1 MNIYKKIY
9 DDVKDLSKDD
19 ILLYLQNNIES
30 VKVDYK
36 IRISKNKKMVEIKDI
51 EAEILPDIIKSIV
64 KISPKE
70 LIYLLV
76 NKYLRDKKNKIVP
89 KGIKL
94 TNAIMGLDLAY
105 CISEHNKS
113 IFIDIKL
120 GQRIFGQIEFED
132 DYIDICL
139 RAPFKNKF
147 IIPSADMSYLFRN
160 SKLDE
165 ILKMI
170 ENE

>member
-9 DDVKDLSKDD
+9 DVVKDLSKDD

-76 NKYLRDKKNKIVP
+76 NKYLRDKK
-89 KGIKL
+89 
-94 TNAIMGLDLAY
+94 
-105 CISEHNKS
+105 
-113 IFIDIKL
+113 
-120 GQRIFGQIEFED
+120 
-132 DYIDICL
+132 
-139 RAPFKNKF
+139 
-147 IIPSADMSYLFRN
+147 
-160 SKLDE
+160 
-165 ILKMI
+165 
-170 ENE
+170 